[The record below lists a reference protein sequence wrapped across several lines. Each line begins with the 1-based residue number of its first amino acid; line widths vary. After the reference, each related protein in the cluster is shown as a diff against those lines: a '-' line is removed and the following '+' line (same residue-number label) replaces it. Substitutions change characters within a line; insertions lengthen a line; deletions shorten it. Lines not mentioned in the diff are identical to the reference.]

1 MLALQQKPIPSLVK
15 DFCEQVYFQRSKRSG
30 VSKSEHLLFYFLKYP
45 SVVNFKNALIAA
57 NYHDSD
63 SSTKKVLIDLLALVE
78 AHCLKDERADFNM
91 YKEVAQTYRK
101 VKDGS
106 VIFYNLEN
114 YVVNDA
120 SDHCCE
126 ISKVSAENHPQ
137 DYQFNQT
144 EDPFYLLGSLDAPAD
159 SNALFTGDAE
169 DLDSKSL
176 MDIYEHAYEM
186 NPGHRKH

>member
-57 NYHDSD
+57 NYQDSD

-91 YKEVAQTYRK
+91 YKEVDQTYRK

-120 SDHCCE
+120 SDHSCE
-126 ISKVSAENHPQ
+126 ISKVSDKYHPQ

-144 EDPFYLLGSLDAPAD
+144 EDPFYLLGSLDAPTD
-159 SNALFTGDAE
+159 SNALFSPADD
-169 DLDSKSL
+169 DLDSISL
-176 MDIYEHAYEM
+176 MDIYEKAYEM

>member
-1 MLALQQKPIPSLVK
+1 MLALQQKTIPSLVQ
-15 DFCEQVYFQRSKRSG
+15 DFCEQVYFKRAKRSG

-57 NYHDSD
+57 NYPESD

-91 YKEVAQTYRK
+91 YKKVDQTYRK

-114 YVVNDA
+114 YVVNDS
-120 SDHCCE
+120 SDHSCA
-126 ISKVSAENHPQ
+126 ISKVSASNHPQ
-137 DYQFNQT
+137 GYQFNQT
-144 EDPFYLLGSLDAPAD
+144 EDPFYLLGSLDTPAD
-159 SNALFTGDAE
+159 SDSLFTSETG
-169 DLDSKSL
+169 DLDSKNL
-176 MDIYEHAYEM
+176 MEIYEKAYEK

>member
-1 MLALQQKPIPSLVK
+1 MLALQQKPIPSLVR

-57 NYHDSD
+57 NYQDSD

-114 YVVNDA
+114 YVVNES
-120 SDHCCE
+120 SDHSCE
-126 ISKVSAENHPQ
+126 ISKVSAHNHPQ

-144 EDPFYLLGSLDAPAD
+144 EDPFYLLGSLETPAD
-159 SNALFTGDAE
+159 SDAVFTAAVE
-169 DLDSKSL
+169 DLDSNSL
-176 MDIYEHAYEM
+176 MDIYEKAYEM

>member
-1 MLALQQKPIPSLVK
+1 MLALQQKTIPSLVK

-57 NYHDSD
+57 NYQDSD

-78 AHCLKDERADFNM
+78 AHCLKDERADFSM
-91 YKEVAQTYRK
+91 YKEVDQTYRK

-120 SDHCCE
+120 SDHSCE
-126 ISKVSAENHPQ
+126 ISKVSDKFHPQ

-144 EDPFYLLGSLDAPAD
+144 EDPFYLLGSLDAPTD
-159 SNALFTGDAE
+159 SNALFSPAAD

-176 MDIYEHAYEM
+176 MDIYEKAYEM